1 MLKVSLVSIN
11 SQTNN
16 LYSLSKYKCLMQY
29 TPTLVVL
36 AITKFDSP
44 QVTIAEHAHVVLVP
58 DGMFPPRGDLKKETL
73 DY

>member
-1 MLKVSLVSIN
+1 
-11 SQTNN
+11 
-16 LYSLSKYKCLMQY
+16 MQY
-29 TPTLVVL
+29 KPTLVVL

-44 QVTIAEHAHVVLVP
+44 QVTIAEHAHLVLVP